1 MLRSVLPPLALVVAI
16 LAAPGV
22 QAQDRPSAAAASIDG
37 WQRRVAET
45 GTVFFQC
52 RAASCPAGAAVSY
65 RMQGTGPQMSLEVFR
80 RHHEELGRRMVEQS
94 QGQLARIE
102 LIEVSQ
108 SREEGAEIL
117 TAVRLVA
124 RSEGAEEFMASSV
137 VVDDGRRFSMVSTA
151 RTEADARMGL
161 RLFLPVVL
169 LQTRLDAGRPPR
181 AP

>member
-1 MLRSVLPPLALVVAI
+1 MLRSVLPLLALVGAV

-22 QAQDRPSAAAASIDG
+22 QAQDRPSAAASIDG

-124 RSEGAEEFMASSV
+124 RAEGGDEFMASSV